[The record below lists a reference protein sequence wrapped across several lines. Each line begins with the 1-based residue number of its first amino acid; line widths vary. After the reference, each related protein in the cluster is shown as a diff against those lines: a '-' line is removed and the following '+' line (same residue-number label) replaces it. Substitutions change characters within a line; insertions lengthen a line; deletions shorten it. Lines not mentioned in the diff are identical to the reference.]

1 MLTNIRLRSYN
12 PEVKDD
18 CAFVEGDEVKA
29 PCLSSETTTFG
40 RAYLDYIWQSI
51 EREGLD
57 RAVFYDGAIRSAED
71 LARLLAPGRAW
82 AYCFERDGEIL
93 GLWWCNG
100 HTGHMAQIHFCIFK
114 AGRPYGKAMGRA
126 AVRFIMKVP
135 KRPSGE
141 PRGEPS
147 GETDGTG
154 GQSSMDYLTAPVS
167 VLCGVTPAPYR
178 HAIQY
183 GVDLGFQVVAQLP
196 RATYLAPR
204 ALGGRGQGRYVDA
217 VLTVLK
223 REDCV

>member
-1 MLTNIRLRSYN
+1 MLTNIRLRSYS
-12 PEVKDD
+12 PEVKEDF
-18 CAFVEGDEVKA
+18 AFVEGDAVKA
-29 PCLSSETTTFG
+29 PCLSPDTTTFG
-40 RAYLDYIWQSI
+40 RAYLGYIWQSI

-71 LARLLAPGRAW
+71 LAGLLAPGRAW

-114 AGRPYGKAMGRA
+114 AGRSYGQAMGRA
-126 AVRFIMKVP
+126 AVRFIMKVA
-135 KRPSGE
+135 KRPSG
-141 PRGEPS
+141 G
-147 GETDGTG
+147 TDGTS
-154 GQSSMDYLTAPVS
+154 GQSSMDYLAAPVS

-183 GVDLGFQVVAQLP
+183 GVDLGFQIVAQLP
-196 RATYLAPR
+196 RASYLAPR